1 MKILRSMSH
10 VGHRVAHCRG
20 LQEGRILVDGW
31 LDMNAPAQTAVLF
44 KELRKK
50 LDAFLVGKIDRKKS
64 SAAAIN
70 KELME
75 TLARLLIDED
85 KPAI

>member
-1 MKILRSMSH
+1 M
-10 VGHRVAHCRG
+10 
-20 LQEGRILVDGW
+20 VDGW

-50 LDAFLVGKIDRKKS
+50 LDAFLVGKVDRKRS
-64 SAAAIN
+64 STASID

-85 KPAI
+85 KPSI